1 MNRRIA
7 GLLAG
12 LLVVG
17 VGACAP
23 PAPGGGS
30 DDGGSDSAEGQE
42 LMVWGWNQDQPWKKA
57 VEAFNESHPE
67 ITVTYRGFKADEYN
81 TILQTGLSGKEG
93 PDVMMLRSYGGLDV
107 VSSAGL
113 LAPVSDEVP
122 ELSEFTEACVQG
134 ATSQEDSEVYGVPF
148 AVQTANVIYNKE
160 IFAEQGIEV
169 PSTYAEFEAANE
181 KLEAAGITPIST
193 TVKDAWMLPIVRD
206 MVGASAYG
214 GQQFADDIR
223 AGNAKFTDAGYT
235 AANQA
240 LLDLKDHMPK
250 GVDGMSDQDG
260 RTLFAQGKAAMHPTG
275 IWSLVSLREAAP
287 DADFGIFDVP
297 PLEGDGEAM
306 TMGYVDGSWGL
317 SARVS
322 GGKKAAAVE
331 LLRWLAGKEYGQAMA
346 DELLQLPCVP
356 DISPEDPL
364 LQQAKEGFE
373 NNPAP
378 YLTYVNF
385 DYGSPAGTQL
395 EYDNLQKMMLGQI
408 TPEEV
413 GQQLDEGISQWLKP
427 SR

>member
-7 GLLAG
+7 GLVAG

-17 VGACAP
+17 ASACAP

-42 LMVWGWNQDQPWKKA
+42 ITAWGWNQDEAWKKS

-67 ITVTYRGFKADEYN
+67 IKVTYRGFKAEEYN

-107 VSSAGL
+107 VSSAGS
-113 LAPVSDEVP
+113 LAPVGDEVP
-122 ELSEFTEACVQG
+122 ELDGFNEACMQG
-134 ATSQEDSEVYGVPF
+134 ATSQEDSKVYGVPF
-148 AVQTANVIYNKE
+148 AVQTTHVIYNKD

-169 PSTYAEFEAANE
+169 PATYAEFE
-181 KLEAAGITPIST
+181 EASDTLKEAEVTPISS

-206 MVGASAYG
+206 MFGASAYG

-223 AGNAKFTDAGYT
+223 AGDAKFTDAGYT
-235 AANQA
+235 RANQT
-240 LLDLKDHMPK
+240 LLDLKEYMPK
-250 GVDGMSDQDG
+250 GVDGMSDQDSQ
-260 RTLFAQGKAAMHPTG
+260 TLFAQGKAAMHPAG
-275 IWSLVSLREAAP
+275 IWALAGLREAAL
-287 DADFGIFDVP
+287 DADLGIFDVP
-297 PLEGDGEAM
+297 PVEGGGDAM

-317 SARVS
+317 SARAS
-322 GGKKAAAVE
+322 GGKKAAATE
-331 LLRWLAGKEYGQAMA
+331 LLSWLAGPEYGQSLA
-346 DELLQLPCVP
+346 DDLLQLPCVP
-356 DISPEDPL
+356 DVTPEDPV
-364 LQQAKEGFE
+364 LQQAAEGFE
-373 NNPAP
+373 KNPAP